1 MRISKSN
8 KTSVKASTDNK
19 ALTKTE
25 VEKLWDTKALYID
38 FGDSDAMCQDNGY
51 TLDQILKYMDQ
62 GYNVYIDEDTTSVKA
77 CGDVKASTQSNV
89 IYSKDGIVVK
99 KTGRDYDFIATIQ
112 NNTDDIFY
120 INTYDPNCDNVEECN
135 VVVNP
140 HDWIGILAD
149 DEGYDIVEYFEKLGG
164 VTASKKLSTT
174 DKALQ
179 HIKAAID
186 ILGKSGN
193 KDAVTKDSI
202 ANLATVMFDI
212 KASTI
217 TATSKCKYS
226 KKECIDAIQD
236 QYGKNKKEA
245 EEYYK
250 SADAKTL
257 EALVDGFNGNAKKA
271 FLDD

>member
-8 KTSVKASTDNK
+8 KTSVTASVVSNTDISKMSTTELFNYIHDNMKESFAPESNWIRKFCDVSGISKDDADANYWHNTEIPNNPTANRKIIDYLKGVDACEDIKAST
-19 ALTKTE
+19 
-25 VEKLWDTKALYID
+25 
-38 FGDSDAMCQDNGY
+38 S
-51 TLDQILKYMDQ
+51 
-62 GYNVYIDEDTTSVKA
+62 
-77 CGDVKASTQSNV
+77 
-89 IYSKDGIVVK
+89 
-99 KTGRDYDFIATIQ
+99 
-112 NNTDDIFY
+112 
-120 INTYDPNCDNVEECN
+120 
-135 VVVNP
+135 
-140 HDWIGILAD
+140 
-149 DEGYDIVEYFEKLGG
+149 
-164 VTASKKLSTT
+164 T
-174 DKALQ
+174 DKALK

-212 KASTI
+212 KASTV

-257 EALVDGFNGNAKKA
+257 EALVDGFKGNAKKA

>member
-8 KTSVKASTDNK
+8 KTSVNANNK
-19 ALTKTE
+19 DVSRRSADFMRNRLMDKGYSKEE
-25 VEKLWDTKALYID
+25 VNNMGLPE
-38 FGDSDAMCQDNGY
+38 
-51 TLDQILKYMDQ
+51 LKQ
-62 GYNVYIDEDTTSVKA
+62 ACEDEGIELVMNCK
-77 CGDVKASTQSNV
+77 DVKSS
-89 IYSKDGIVVK
+89 S
-99 KTGRDYDFIATIQ
+99 
-112 NNTDDIFY
+112 
-120 INTYDPNCDNVEECN
+120 
-135 VVVNP
+135 
-140 HDWIGILAD
+140 
-149 DEGYDIVEYFEKLGG
+149 
-164 VTASKKLSTT
+164 ST

-217 TATSKCKYS
+217 TAASKCKYS

-257 EALVDGFNGNAKKA
+257 EALVDGFKDNAKKT
-271 FLDD
+271 FYDD